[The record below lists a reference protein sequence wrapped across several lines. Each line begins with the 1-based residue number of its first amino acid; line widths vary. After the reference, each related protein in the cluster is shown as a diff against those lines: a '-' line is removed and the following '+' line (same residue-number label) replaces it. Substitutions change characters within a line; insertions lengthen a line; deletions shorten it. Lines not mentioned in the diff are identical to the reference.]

1 MHVFSNHLCESFHE
15 PNPTSRWH
23 RNALC
28 SPDSYIFFLSWLYP
42 SLRWLIGEH
51 IEQKED
57 FVNLERS
64 YLPIAKCRQFLIT
77 GNLVPQHKLRMNFI
91 VITCH
96 LLAVAVAVIV
106 PLF

>member
-1 MHVFSNHLCESFHE
+1 MHVFSNHLCESFHK
-15 PNPTSRWH
+15 PNPTQDGTRM
-23 RNALC
+23 LC
-28 SPDSYIFFLSWLYP
+28 AVLIPIFFLSWLYL

-51 IEQKED
+51 IEQNED
-57 FVNLERS
+57 FVILERS